1 VDKRKNPHSSL
12 QHLRIEE
19 TLNVPL
25 VFSRFWMTGNP
36 EGILK
41 LAPTASRLGKLSV
54 QSDWSAAE
62 TKKPEGNRLPAW
74 NF

>member
-1 VDKRKNPHSSL
+1 
-12 QHLRIEE
+12 
-19 TLNVPL
+19 
-25 VFSRFWMTGNP
+25 MTGNP

-41 LAPTASRLGKLSV
+41 LALTASRLGKLSV